1 VTAAPRDTGELRVSP
16 RDFDD
21 PHVRRLVDA
30 LLDDLTARYGGE
42 DGAPPT
48 TGDQFAPPEGVF
60 LVAELDGE
68 PVGCGGIRPAAPA
81 TAEIKRM
88 YVVPDRRG
96 RGIARTLLAAL
107 EDAARARGYRELRL
121 ETGVSQPEAIALY
134 TASGYA
140 PTEPFGYY
148 ARFPN
153 ARFYAKAL

>member
-1 VTAAPRDTGELRVSP
+1 VTRTLRIAP

-21 PHVRRLVDA
+21 PAVRRLVAA

-48 TGDQFAPPEGVF
+48 TGDQFAPPAGTF
-60 LVAELDGE
+60 LLAEVGDE
-68 PVGCGGIRPAAPA
+68 PVGCGGIRPQGDGI
-81 TAEIKRM
+81 AEIKRM
-88 YVVPDRRG
+88 YVVPEHRG
-96 RGIARTLLAAL
+96 RGVARALLGAL
-107 EDAARARGYRELRL
+107 EDAARERGYQQLRL
-121 ETGVSQPEAIALY
+121 ETGLSQPEAIALY
-134 TASGYA
+134 TSSGYE